1 MYIENLKCTHIK
13 YIHYIY
19 SKSTKTHNIK
29 KKLKPPNAI
38 VLYKPKLDTV
48 RFKREILSIF
58 SL

>member
-1 MYIENLKCTHIK
+1 
-13 YIHYIY
+13 
-19 SKSTKTHNIK
+19 K